1 MLALYGSFFIFTTL
15 LTYAL
20 IGIPAQRKEHIR
32 KRIEAYFVS
41 NTPSNQTDME
51 EQQASFFKRVIQ
63 PFWISL
69 KRKYAKSLE
78 KEEASKLEHLLLKA
92 GQPFGLSPV
101 EFKMVKLILM
111 VGLPLYGLLIGLL
124 TGIQTKYIL
133 LIMIFFLGLAILLPK
148 QYLKQ
153 RIQKRNKLAGKE
165 LPDVLDL
172 LTISLEAGLGFDSAL
187 SQVVSKKKGEV
198 IKEFKIALEEM
209 RLGKTRKEALSAIN
223 DRLDSEEMRSL
234 VYNVVQAEKLGIG
247 MVSVLRVQ
255 TEDLREQRRQKA
267 EEAAMK
273 APIKMMFPLVL
284 FIFPTLFIVLLG
296 PAILQIIEAFTQ

>member
-15 LTYAL
+15 LAYGL
-20 IGIPAQRKEHIR
+20 IGVPAQRKEHIQN
-32 KRIEAYFVS
+32 RIEAYFIS
-41 NTPSNQTDME
+41 NTPSNQTDTE
-51 EQQASFFKRVIQ
+51 EPPLSFNKRVIQ
-63 PFWISL
+63 PFWVSM
-69 KRKYAKSLE
+69 KRKYSKRLG
-78 KEEASKLEHLLLKA
+78 KEEASRLEYMLLKA
-92 GQPFGLSPV
+92 GRPFGLSPV
-101 EFKMVKLILM
+101 EFKLVKLILM
-111 VGLPLYGLLIGLL
+111 VGLPLYGLILGLL
-124 TGIQTKYIL
+124 TVMQIKYIL
-133 LIMIFFLGLAILLPK
+133 LIVIFFLGLAVLLPM

-234 VYNVVQAEKLGIG
+234 VYNIVQAEKLGIG

-255 TEDLREQRRQKA
+255 TEDLREKRRQKA

-296 PAILQIIEAFTQ
+296 PAILQFVEAFTQ